1 MVTRLNKAEISIG
14 DHISASMKFF
24 CSPRRTLMAESAGS
38 VQGFKMALKCPI
50 FLDHRGMHL
59 HLIITTETTGGYLTA

>member
-24 CSPRRTLMAESAGS
+24 CSPRGTLIAESAGS
-38 VQGFKMALKCPI
+38 VQGFKMALKWSI
-50 FLDHRGMHL
+50 FFVSSGHAFTSDH
-59 HLIITTETTGGYLTA
+59 YY

>member
-24 CSPRRTLMAESAGS
+24 CSPRGTLMAESAGS
-38 VQGFKMALKCPI
+38 VQGFKMA
-50 FLDHRGMHL
+50 
-59 HLIITTETTGGYLTA
+59 

>member
-24 CSPRRTLMAESAGS
+24 FSPHGTLMAESAGS
-38 VQGFKMALKCPI
+38 VQGFKMALKWSI
-50 FLDHRGMHL
+50 FFV
-59 HLIITTETTGGYLTA
+59 

>member
-24 CSPRRTLMAESAGS
+24 FSPRGTLMAESAGS
-38 VQGFKMALKCPI
+38 VQGFKMALKWSILFCMI
-50 FLDHRGMHL
+50 GAR
-59 HLIITTETTGGYLTA
+59 IYI